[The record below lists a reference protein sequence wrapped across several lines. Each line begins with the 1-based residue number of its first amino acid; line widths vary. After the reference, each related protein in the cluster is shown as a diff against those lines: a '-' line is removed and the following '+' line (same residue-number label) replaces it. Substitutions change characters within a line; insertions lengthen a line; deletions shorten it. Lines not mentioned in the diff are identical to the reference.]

1 MGRAD
6 LHLVEDAAEGAH
18 ALCSS
23 ASVDG
28 AGVAEDEH
36 APAVD
41 VLHLCREG
49 GRRSGPSEGG
59 VESHRVEFAR
69 GAAGHSCSQVEFYA
83 HLLLGGRSLASG
95 SDLLGI
101 GQCAAETPAMATS
114 PGSYRTTI

>member
-1 MGRAD
+1 M
-6 LHLVEDAAEGAH
+6 EDAAEGAH

-36 APAVD
+36 ASTVD
-41 VLHLCREG
+41 VLHLYQKGE
-49 GRRSGPSEGG
+49 RRSGPSEGG
-59 VESHRVEFAR
+59 VDSHRVEFAR
-69 GAAGHSCSQVEFYA
+69 GAAGHSCSQVEFYS

-101 GQCAAETPAMATS
+101 NQCAAEMAGMATS